1 MYIEMSS
8 LKEWVSDHLHRLVGL
23 SDGNTVDF
31 VINLAAKA
39 PSVGSLVENI
49 HKNLGLS
56 DGDKVDT
63 FANDLYDKV
72 PHISRDSRT
81 VSNLPIKSGGE
92 QRPSQYQWVD
102 SDSDE
107 DLDHR
112 TVSKSKVMFRI
123 T

>member
-1 MYIEMSS
+1 MSS
-8 LKEWVSDHLHRLVGL
+8 LEEWVSDHLYRLVGL

-56 DGDKVDT
+56 DDDKVDT
-63 FANDLYDKV
+63 FANDLYHKV
-72 PHISRDSRT
+72 PRISRKSRT
-81 VSNLPIKSGGE
+81 VSNLPMKSGDE

-102 SDSDE
+102 SESDE
-107 DLDHR
+107 DLEPR
-112 TVSKSKVMFRI
+112 TVSKSKVMFHI